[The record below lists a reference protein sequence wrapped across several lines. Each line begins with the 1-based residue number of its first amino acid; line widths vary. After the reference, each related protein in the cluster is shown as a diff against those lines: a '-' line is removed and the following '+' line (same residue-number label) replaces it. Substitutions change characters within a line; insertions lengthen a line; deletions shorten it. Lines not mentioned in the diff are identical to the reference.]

1 MRIDFHVHAFPDH
14 VAPRAMNGLT
24 ERALLYSDKTA
35 ITPVTDGTIGEAR
48 RRLREYGTDAGV
60 LMPIATTVGH
70 QKHVNDWAQEQN
82 HGSIVSFGSVHPKD
96 PEAISELER
105 IRDIG
110 LKGIKLHPDYQGF
123 FADDES
129 VYPIYEK
136 IEELGLPLLFHAGM
150 DPYSPHVVHGKPQA
164 IAKIAKEFPRMIVI
178 AAHLGGSKMYEESM
192 EYIYTQDI
200 PNLYVDTSMTHI
212 YAEPRDI
219 RMAIRMMSTD
229 KVLYASDMPWSNGK
243 KAADALMQLGLRDDE
258 LEKIFY
264 KNALRLLQIPEGRI
278 IGGEK

>member
-1 MRIDFHVHAFPDH
+1 MRIDFHVHAFPDAI
-14 VAPRAMNGLT
+14 APRAMSGLA
-24 ERALLYSDKTA
+24 ERAEAFSGQMR
-35 ITPVTDGTIGEAR
+35 ISPVTDGTIGETR

-60 LMPIATTVGH
+60 LMPIATTPGH

-82 HGSIVSFGSVHPKD
+82 HGSIVSFGSVHPRD
-96 PEAISELER
+96 PQALSELER

-123 FADDES
+123 FVDDES

-136 IEELGLPLLFHAGM
+136 IQELGLPLLFHAGN
-150 DPYSPHVVHGKPQA
+150 DPYSPHVVHGRPQA
-164 IAKIAKEFPRMIVI
+164 IAKVAREFPQLTVV
-178 AAHLGGSKMYEESM
+178 AAHLGGVKTYEESM

-212 YAEPRDI
+212 YAEARDI
-219 RMAIRMMSTD
+219 RMAIRMMGAD
-229 KVLYASDMPWSNGK
+229 RVLYASDMPWSNGE
-243 KAADALMQLGLRDDE
+243 KAAEALLQLGLKDEE

-264 KNALRLLQIPEGRI
+264 KNALRLLQVPEGRI